1 MTNLTAQRSK
11 PAASDSRTQQRR
23 VVVGLDNAPESI
35 SALRFAATEAAYR
48 GGDVLAVMVWHY
60 PLTWG
65 YPTIWPEAM
74 DPGRYCRYDLRKA
87 IDAVQAERAADGEPV
102 VSITAEAVE
111 GASADRLLAAADGA
125 ALLVLGAR
133 HHNRLLG
140 SVSQSCVSRAL
151 CAVVI
156 VPGPAGPDTSGGS

>member
-1 MTNLTAQRSK
+1 MSNLTDQLPK
-11 PAASDSRTQQRR
+11 PATARAVAQKHR
-23 VVVGLDNAPESI
+23 VVVGLDDAPESI

-60 PLTWG
+60 PMTWG

-74 DPGRYCRYDLRKA
+74 DPGRYCAYDLRKA
-87 IDAVQAERAADGEPV
+87 VDAVQTERAADGEPV
-102 VSITAEAVE
+102 VSITAEVVE

-140 SVSQSCVSRAL
+140 SVSQSCVSRAR
-151 CAVVI
+151 CAVVV
-156 VPGPAGPDTSGGS
+156 VPGPAGSDTSVGS

>member
-48 GGDVLAVMVWHY
+48 GGDVLAVTVWQY
-60 PLTWG
+60 PMTWG

-74 DPGRYCRYDLRKA
+74 DPGRYCRYDLLKA
-87 IDAVQAERAADGEPV
+87 IETVQAERAVAGEPV
-102 VSITAEAVE
+102 VSMTAEVAE
-111 GASADRLLAAADGA
+111 GAGADRLLAAADGTA
-125 ALLVLGAR
+125 MLVLGAR
-133 HHNRLLG
+133 HHSRLLG
-140 SVSQSCVSRAL
+140 SVSQSCLSRAH
-151 CAVVI
+151 CAVVV
-156 VPGPAGPDTSGGS
+156 VPGPATSDSAVGL